1 MSVLTHRSPGSLKA
15 SVVAVLLIVLGGCA
29 SAPLVTPEGQ
39 PEEPVFAYDRVVP
52 ADVDRSLLI
61 HDPWEPMN
69 RSIYRF
75 NARVDQYFLLPIVR
89 GYQAVLPK
97 FMRTGVSNFF
107 NNFFEIRTFVNQVLQ
122 FRPKPA
128 VQTFGRFAVNTTV
141 GILGLIDVASPM
153 GIPYHQED
161 FGQTLGL
168 WGVGNGPYLVL
179 PFFGPSNIRDSAGL
193 FTDFLW
199 MSALDPL
206 GLMDSKKARLVYYP
220 LFIIDTR
227 QSVAFRYYQTGSPFE
242 YELVRL
248 MITTKRDLDVAK

>member
-1 MSVLTHRSPGSLKA
+1 MSALINRSLKGP
-15 SVVAVLLIVLGGCA
+15 VVGVLLIVLGGCA

-52 ADVDRSLLI
+52 SDVDTGMLI

-75 NARVDQYFLLPIVR
+75 NARVDKYFLLPVVR
-89 GYQAVLPK
+89 GYQTVLPK
-97 FMRTGVSNFF
+97 FVRTGVTNFF
-107 NNFFEIRTFVNQVLQ
+107 NNFFEIRTFVNEVLQ

-128 VQTFGRFAVNTTV
+128 VQTLGRFAVNTTV

-161 FGQTLGL
+161 FGQTLGR
-168 WGVGNGPYLVL
+168 WGSGPGPYLVL
-179 PFFGPSNIRDSAGL
+179 PFFGPSSVRDGAGL
-193 FTDFLW
+193 LTDTVW

-206 GLMDSKKARLVYYP
+206 GLKDSKKARLVYYP

-248 MITTKRDLDVAK
+248 MITTKRELDVAK